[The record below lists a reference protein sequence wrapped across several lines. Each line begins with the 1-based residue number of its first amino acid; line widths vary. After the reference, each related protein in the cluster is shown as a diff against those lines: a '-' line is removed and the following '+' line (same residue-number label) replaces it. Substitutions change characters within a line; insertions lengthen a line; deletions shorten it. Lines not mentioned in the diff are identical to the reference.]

1 MFKVTAY
8 YAPSITSPDG
18 EVVDLQFVTE
28 VGARWW
34 CKEEVKWESC
44 KRVVCEQLNIDM
56 KGDFAS

>member
-1 MFKVTAY
+1 M
-8 YAPSITSPDG
+8 ITVHICCNYDWELDVEHQYTEEFES
-18 EVVDLQFVTE
+18 EVE
-28 VGARWW
+28 ARAF